1 MVLPQLAGLPTKI
14 AGAPPN
20 ELKVV
25 DKQITIVIN
34 SLDDEIAALEK
45 VEFPVKGHI
54 GRHSLGGGYLSP
66 LLADHHAKAH
76 GVTVDTL
83 VDVRKDLAA
92 FRDAVREARKLLRTK
107 DEESA
112 GDFKKILARADG
124 LDVGSNTKSE
134 AEREHANDTAT
145 DEPDDTEGDES

>member
-14 AGAPPN
+14 AGAPPG

-25 DKQITIVIN
+25 DEQITIVIN

-54 GRHSLGGGYLSP
+54 GRHSLGGGHLSP
-66 LLADHHAKAH
+66 LLANHHARAH
-76 GVTVDTL
+76 GVTVDTM
-83 VDVRKDLAA
+83 VDVRKDLTA
-92 FRDAVREARKLLRTK
+92 FRDAVREARTLLRTK

-112 GDFKKILARADG
+112 ADFERILSRADG
-124 LDVGSNTKSE
+124 LDLGAGAKSE
-134 AEREHANDTAT
+134 AERTHANDTAT
-145 DEPDDTEGDES
+145 DDAEGDKS